1 MLLKKYYFYN
11 FKKKKMKHIK
21 YYIAFCLLAFIPFV
35 GLAQNPVFSLPTG
48 LQMTVGETIDV
59 QLSVDTD
66 LSPHNVLAYTFA
78 VSYNS
83 NLLQVKNVQ
92 YEAKLQNF
100 SNVANTQQAGKV
112 KLSGAATSKIEGN
125 GTLITLTFEA
135 LAAGNAPLS
144 FIVAECVL
152 NEGAP
157 TASYQ
162 NGNVLIANKPTI
174 KVSPNTSF
182 LAVGQTAQCSVS
194 GNVTNPVTWGVTN
207 SLVAS
212 VSGTGLVTALAHG
225 STKIFAVDAAGL
237 RDTTDGVFNVT
248 AVRLSIP
255 TNMEQWQGWE
265 ITVPVNTTDFSSL
278 NIVSGQFRLTYNA
291 NVLQFLGVDKAG
303 TLLENVSVS
312 AGETIGGTLNFAFAS
327 AQPLGASSAEL
338 IKLRFQVLHNATSG
352 TGLNFSNVIF
362 NEDIVAVTDN
372 GYFTPKKLPVLS
384 ISPASASLVA
394 GDSLLFAASN
404 GNPPYTWTIS
414 DSRVA
419 KIRPN
424 GWLIGYEGGTTDL
437 TVTDA
442 VGATKTISNIIVSDM
457 RMYFSAD
464 TLEQVETITYT
475 DCFTDSIPIGRPAIS
490 AIEGEISVSNSN
502 VKILDIETDSTFT
515 AGWQKVITRINDQR
529 IKFYLTGATPF
540 REKGIAF
547 RLKTELLPAFK
558 EYHRADVRFHNTQA
572 NEGTP
577 DVKFIDGII
586 EGKIFTEQDKTICLG
601 ESTGVLTVPDAEGKT
616 ISRWRI
622 RVRRPVPTEWITI
635 NNTTATY
642 THTPDKLGEWEY
654 VAEINGVL
662 TKVVNILVKT
672 IPDVTGVIRG
682 DTVFCNVPQVLRYV
696 VQRRPAATEYRWNY
710 TGSGVILHTN
720 QNILDLEITS
730 EVTPGNL
737 EMRTANFCGES
748 EQKLVLELK
757 PTIQPASF
765 NFDNE
770 KPYYNLDTIAF
781 TDTSVGALAWE
792 WSVIPASGVLFV
804 DETTANSQ
812 HPKVQFTET
821 GNFTIKLKTTNSC
834 RVDSFMQTVVV
845 HPFKNGELLVDKNAD
860 CFGSTFRVELTQSTG
875 VVAVWQIKPEDAA
888 EWVDLDMPPTTV
900 INYTPQTAG
909 KYYLRA
915 KLAGDRGYSG
925 VISITMYP
933 MVDTSITNTKNVLTA
948 VAENATYQWLDCDNN
963 MEPIEGATN
972 RIFTATEK
980 GNYAVEVTQNDCKAI
995 SECVAVTDV
1004 GINNPFADKMQLYP
1018 NPTEGEIILNT
1029 GAKYADLIVKI
1040 TNMQGQ
1046 LISLFAFN
1054 NQQIIKLNVQAPA
1067 GMYILTVIS
1076 KDKKTDLKF
1085 VKK

>member
-1 MLLKKYYFYN
+1 
-11 FKKKKMKHIK
+11 MKHIK
-21 YYIAFCLLAFIPFV
+21 YYIAFCLLAFMPLV
-35 GLAQNPVFSLPTG
+35 GLGQTPAFSLPTG

-92 YEAKLQNF
+92 YDVKLQNF

-112 KLSGAATSKIEGN
+112 TLSGAATSKIEGN

-135 LAAGNAPLS
+135 LAAGNASLN
-144 FIVAECVL
+144 FVVAECVL

-162 NGNVLIANKPTI
+162 NGNVVIANKPTI

-182 LAVGQTAQCSVS
+182 LAVGQTSQCSVS

-207 SLVAS
+207 PLVAS
-212 VSGTGLVTALAHG
+212 VSETGLVTALAHG
-225 STKIFAVDAAGL
+225 STKVFAVDAAGV

-248 AVRLSIP
+248 AIRLSIP
-255 TNMEQWQGWE
+255 TDLQQWQGWE
-265 ITVPVNTTDFSSL
+265 ITVPINTTDFSSL
-278 NIVSGQFRLTYNA
+278 NILSGQFTLTYNA
-291 NVLQFLGVDKAG
+291 NVLQFLGVDKAE
-303 TLLENVSVS
+303 TLLENASVS
-312 AGETIGGTLNFAFAS
+312 AGETVGGNLNLAFAS

-338 IKLRFQVLHNATSG
+338 VKLRFQVLSNATSG

-362 NEDIVAVTDN
+362 NEDIAAVTDN
-372 GYFTPKKLPVLS
+372 GSFTPKKLPVLT

-394 GDSLLFAASN
+394 GDSLLFTASN
-404 GNPPYTWTIS
+404 GNLPYTWTVS
-414 DSRVA
+414 DGRVA
-419 KIRPN
+419 KIRQD

-490 AIEGEISVSNSN
+490 AIEGEISVSDSN

-515 AGWQKVITRINDQR
+515 TGWQKVITRVNDQR
-529 IKFYLTGATPF
+529 IKFYLAGATPF

-547 RLKTELLPAFK
+547 KLKTELLSAFK
-558 EYHRADVRFHNTQA
+558 EYHRSDVRFHNTQA
-572 NEGTP
+572 NERTP
-577 DVKFIDGII
+577 DVKFIDGAI

-654 VAEINGVL
+654 VAEVNGVL
-662 TKVVNILVKT
+662 TKVANILVKT
-672 IPDVTGVIRG
+672 IPDVTGIIRG

-696 VQRRPAATEYRWNY
+696 VQRRPTATEYRWNY
-710 TGSGVILHTN
+710 TGSGVILHAN

-748 EQKLVLELK
+748 EEKLVLELK
-757 PTIQPASF
+757 PKIQPASF
-765 NFDNE
+765 SFDSE
-770 KPYYNLDTIAF
+770 KIYYNQDTIAF

-792 WSVIPASGVLFV
+792 WSVTPESGALFV
-804 DETTANSQ
+804 DGTTVNSQ
-812 HPKVQFTET
+812 HPKVKFTQA
-821 GNFTIKLKTTNSC
+821 GDFTIKLKTTNSC
-834 RVDSFMQTVVV
+834 RVDSFAQTVVI
-845 HPFKNGELLVDKNAD
+845 HQFKNGELEVDKNAD

-875 VVAVWQIKPEDAA
+875 VVAVWQIKEEDAA
-888 EWVDLDMPPTTV
+888 EWVDLDMAPTTV

-915 KLAGDRGYSG
+915 KLAGDRGYSD

-933 MVDTSITNTKNVLTA
+933 EVDVRVTSADNVLTA
-948 VAENATYQWLDCDNN
+948 LAENATYQWLDCNN
-963 MEPIEGATN
+963 NFEPIEGETN
-972 RIFTATEK
+972 QSFTATQN
-980 GNYAVEVTQNDCKAI
+980 GSYAVEVTQNNCTDTSDCYDITSAGI
-995 SECVAVTDV
+995 LENTFGNDIAV
-1004 GINNPFADKMQLYP
+1004 YP
-1018 NPTEGEIILNT
+1018 NPTDDILHINLGETLSEFTISITDVSGKLLKQSTYKNIQKLELNLDVQPGFYLLTIHSESKKAIIR
-1029 GAKYADLIVKI
+1029 LIK
-1040 TNMQGQ
+1040 N
-1046 LISLFAFN
+1046 
-1054 NQQIIKLNVQAPA
+1054 
-1067 GMYILTVIS
+1067 
-1076 KDKKTDLKF
+1076 
-1085 VKK
+1085 